1 MNIGKLGMK
10 VTKVLGKPL
19 SMFFGSDEKG
29 WFTLTAFAVVLYFS
43 GFPDAAII
51 SAVYSTIFAY
61 STMQEIQG
69 AQSSSSGDQLEDI
82 EGMMD
87 NALSMAEDFQEEQ
100 KTEGE
105 KVDG

>member
-10 VTKVLGKPL
+10 TAKVLGKPVSIL
-19 SMFFGSDEKG
+19 FGSDEKG
-29 WFTLTAFAVVLYFS
+29 WFTLTAATGILYLS

-61 STMQEIQG
+61 STMQEMQS
-69 AQSSSSGDQLEDI
+69 AQSSSSENQLEDI

-87 NALSMAEDFQEEQ
+87 DALSMAEDFQEEQ
-100 KTEGE
+100 ENGGDDK
-105 KVDG
+105 